1 MLRVAYGQK
10 GAKWKE
16 LTDTVTYFIAKD
28 YLPIYIYVQLG
39 KMILLSLEAIPP
51 TPSYT
56 REHLPTLGHTLLDLG
71 TPSHTGNTLPPRG
84 THSHTR
90 EHSPALGH
98 TQAWAHPPTLG
109 TPHHT
114 GAHTPTLGNTLLH
127 WATPSHTGPHLPTLG
142 HTAIS

>member
-56 REHLPTLGHTLLDLG
+56 REHLPTLGHT
-71 TPSHTGNTLPPRG
+71 PR
-84 THSHTR
+84 
-90 EHSPALGH
+90 LGH
-98 TQAWAHPPTLG
+98 TLTQWEHPT
-109 TPHHT
+109 T
-114 GAHTPTLGNTLLH
+114 
-127 WATPSHTGPHLPTLG
+127 SG
-142 HTAIS
+142 HTLPH